1 MMTITNSGL
10 IGTVLE
16 DGAVA
21 RAPTMMARRY
31 GANPLVTAV
40 LVRTREQTKARG
52 ARVPQEEHGTDG
64 QRLRRIGDTL
74 QRCTAIADVLEH
86 KVAVAQ
92 AEEFKR
98 WLLAI
103 GEQVA
108 QAAVEGSFVGIGGQ
122 AGTTAE
128 AAAPHAI
135 RTALRV
141 RT

>member
-1 MMTITNSGL
+1 MT
-10 IGTVLE
+10 
-16 DGAVA
+16 
-21 RAPTMMARRY
+21 ARRY
-31 GANPLVTAV
+31 GGNALVTAV
-40 LVRTREQTKARG
+40 LVRMKEETKARG
-52 ARVPQEEHGTDG
+52 ARMRQEEHGTHG
-64 QRLRRIGDTL
+64 QRLGGIEELL

-86 KVAVAQ
+86 KIAGAQ

-128 AAAPHAI
+128 AAALDAI